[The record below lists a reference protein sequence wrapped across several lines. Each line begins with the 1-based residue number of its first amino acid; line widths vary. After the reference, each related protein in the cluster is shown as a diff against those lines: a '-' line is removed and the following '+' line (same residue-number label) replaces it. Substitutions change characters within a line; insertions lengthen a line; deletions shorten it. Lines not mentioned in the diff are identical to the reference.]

1 MEGHT
6 FTQDQPHPEDAAFT
20 PFTGEISANLKERL
34 ATTLERYKTMDNE
47 LVRNAAML
55 TTEAAIACAN
65 EGQYR
70 EAA

>member
-6 FTQDQPHPEDAAFT
+6 FTQDQPHPEDATFT
-20 PFTGEISANLKERL
+20 PFTGEISPTLQGRLDRALKLFE
-34 ATTLERYKTMDNE
+34 TMSDE
-47 LVRNAAML
+47 PVQEAAML
-55 TTEAAIACAN
+55 TTQAAIACAN